1 MSAYHKNALPVG
13 YELAEYTIESVLGHG
28 GFGITYLAHDKS
40 LGAKVAIKEFLPQ
53 DIANRDN
60 RTAILPNP
68 SRDAVRDYQTGLKN
82 FVKEARA
89 LARFKHPNIV
99 RVLRFLEANGTAYM
113 VMEYEEG
120 MSLADH
126 LKRHGNKLD
135 EPALMRIFL
144 PVLNGL
150 QAVHQAEML
159 HLDIKPEN
167 IYLRKDGN
175 PMLIDFGSARRA
187 VSSSAMQRVALT
199 HGYAPMEQ
207 YPDKGQPGP
216 WTDVYAIA
224 ASMYRCICGKK
235 PDDSLERYQA
245 ILKYQTDPMLP
256 ATKIVKKGFQHSL
269 LECIDWALQVYP
281 KDRPQ
286 SAREF
291 QDALLGKN
299 RPSRQNITQPT
310 SISRPPSSASF
321 PRTRVPA
328 PAYLTRKDNSSLA
341 IGFLAAG
348 LMVASLVVVTVVYWS
363 DIKVYWPGANDPV
376 AASPAARAPA
386 TSSSPV
392 HTELPP
398 QGLGNAKALPKPAPL
413 AMQYKGPPVS
423 MPSVASNTLTG
434 HQDWVQSV
442 AMAPDGKWLASG
454 STDKTIKLWVTA
466 TGKLLGTLRHGYAVN
481 AMGISADGN
490 WLASAG
496 DDGTVRLWEAKTGAQ
511 RGALNGYGYALYAM
525 AFSPDGKLLAAG
537 GKDRTV
543 FIWNVNDGKRL
554 HALDG
559 HTNDIYALAF
569 SPDGKYL
576 ASAGMD
582 KTLRIWNVANGQEAM
597 NLSGHKDKVL
607 ALAYSPDGKWLASGD
622 AGQAI
627 RIWDAAT
634 GTSVR
639 TLTENSAA
647 LALAYSPDSRWLA
660 AGYADKTIRLFDATE
675 GSVMQN
681 LSGHQDYVQALA
693 FSPDGTV
700 LVSGGRDK
708 TVRLWRAK

>member
-28 GFGITYLAHDKS
+28 GFGITYLAYDKS

-68 SRDAVRDYQTGLKN
+68 TRDAVRDYQTGLKN

-126 LKRHGNKLD
+126 LKRHSNKLD
-135 EPALMRIFL
+135 EQTLMRIFL

-175 PMLIDFGSARRA
+175 AMLIDFGSARQA
-187 VSSSAMQRVALT
+187 VASSAMQRVALT

-245 ILKYQTDPMLP
+245 ILKYQTDPMVP
-256 ATKIVKKGFQHSL
+256 ATKIVKKGFQQSI
-269 LECIDWALQVYP
+269 LECIDWALKVYP

-291 QDALLGKN
+291 QDALLGRN
-299 RPSRQNITQPT
+299 RQSQQNITQPT
-310 SISRPPSSASF
+310 SISRPPATF
-321 PRTRVPA
+321 PRSRVPT
-328 PAYLTRKDNSSLA
+328 PAYSAKKDNSSLA
-341 IGFLAAG
+341 VGFLAAG
-348 LMVASLVVVTVVYWS
+348 LMLASLTVVTVVYWS
-363 DIKVYWPGANDPV
+363 DLKVYWPGANDHVV
-376 AASPAARAPA
+376 ATPATPSSPAHTEPSSQGADNAKVAP
-386 TSSSPV
+386 SPV
-392 HTELPP
+392 SSVIP
-398 QGLGNAKALPKPAPL
+398 
-413 AMQYKGPPVS
+413 YKGPSVS
-423 MPSVASNTLTG
+423 IPSVASNTLKG
-434 HQDWVQSV
+434 HNDWVQSL
-442 AMAPDGKWLASG
+442 AFSPDSKWFASG

-481 AMGISADGN
+481 AVDISPDGV
-490 WLASAG
+490 WLASVG
-496 DDGTVRLWEAKTGAQ
+496 DDGGVRLWEAKTGAQ
-511 RGALNGYGYALYAM
+511 RGTLSGNGYAMYAV
-525 AFSPDGKLLAAG
+525 AFSPKGDLIAAG

-543 FIWNVNDGKRL
+543 FIWKVDDGKRL
-554 HALDG
+554 QAFEG
-559 HTNDIYALAF
+559 HSGDVYALAF

-582 KTLRIWNVANGQEAM
+582 KTIRVWNVTNGQEA
-597 NLSGHKDKVL
+597 LTLPGHKDKVL

-622 AGQAI
+622 AGEAI
-627 RIWDAAT
+627 RIWEAAT
-634 GTSVR
+634 GAHVR
-639 TLTENSAA
+639 TLAESASV
-647 LALAYSPDSRWLA
+647 LALVYSPDSRWLA
-660 AGYADKTIRLFDATE
+660 AAYADKSIRVFDAKDGTM
-675 GSVMQN
+675 VQR
-681 LSGHQDYVQALA
+681 LSGHQDYVQALG
-693 FSPDGTV
+693 FVPDGSA
-700 LVSGGRDK
+700 LVSGSRDK
-708 TVRLWRAK
+708 TVRVWKPK

>member
-68 SRDAVRDYQTGLKN
+68 TRDAVRDYQTGLKN

-135 EPALMRIFL
+135 EPTLMRIFL

-175 PMLIDFGSARRA
+175 PMLIDFGSARQA
-187 VSSSAMQRVALT
+187 VASSAMQRVALT

-207 YPDKGQPGP
+207 YPDKGTPGP

-235 PDDSLERYQA
+235 PDDALERYQA
-245 ILKYQTDPMLP
+245 ILKYQTDPMMP
-256 ATKIVKKGFQHSL
+256 ATKVVKKGFQKSL
-269 LECIDWALQVYP
+269 LECIDWALQLYP

-299 RPSRQNITQPT
+299 RQSQQAITQPT
-310 SISRPPSSASF
+310 SISRPPATF
-321 PRTRVPA
+321 PRSRVPT
-328 PAYLTRKDNSSLA
+328 PAYSTKRDNSSLA
-341 IGFLAAG
+341 VGFLAAG
-348 LMVASLVVVTVVYWS
+348 LMVASLAVVTVVYWN
-363 DIKVYWPGANDPV
+363 DIKVYWPDANDHVV
-376 AASPAARAPA
+376 AKHTTAAPAMPLSPAHTQP
-386 TSSSPV
+386 SP
-392 HTELPP
+392 P
-398 QGLGNAKALPKPAPL
+398 GADNAKAASKLAPPV
-413 AMQYKGPPVS
+413 MPYKGPAVS
-423 MPSVASNTLTG
+423 IPSVASNTLKG
-434 HQDWVQSV
+434 HNDWVQSL
-442 AMAPDGKWLASG
+442 AFSPDSKWFASG

-481 AMGISADGN
+481 AVDISADGT

-511 RGALNGYGYALYAM
+511 RGALNGYGYAMYATV
-525 AFSPDGKLLAAG
+525 FSPDGKLLAAG

-543 FIWNVNDGKRL
+543 FIWMVNEGKRV

-597 NLSGHKDKVL
+597 NLPGHKDKVL

-634 GTSVR
+634 GTHVR

-681 LSGHQDYVQALA
+681 LSGHQDYVQALG
-693 FSPDGTV
+693 FVPDGSA
-700 LVSGGRDK
+700 LVSGSRDK
-708 TVRLWRAK
+708 TVRVWKAK

>member
-13 YELAEYTIESVLGHG
+13 YELAEYTFESVLGHG
-28 GFGITYLAHDKS
+28 GFGITYLARDKS

-68 SRDAVRDYQTGLKN
+68 ARDAVRDYQTGLKN

-135 EPALMRIFL
+135 EQALMRIFL

-167 IYLRKDGN
+167 IYLRKDGS

-187 VSSSAMQRVALT
+187 VSSSVMQRVALT

-245 ILKYQTDPMLP
+245 ILKYQTDPMTP
-256 ATKIVKKGFQHSL
+256 ATRIVKKGFQIPI

-291 QDALLGKN
+291 QDALLGRN
-299 RPSRQNITQPT
+299 RQSQKSITQPT
-310 SISRPPSSASF
+310 SISRPPVFGSTSKGRAPTSAYS
-321 PRTRVPA
+321 
-328 PAYLTRKDNSSLA
+328 TRKDRSSMA
-341 IGFLAAG
+341 VGFLAAG
-348 LMVASLVVVTVVYWS
+348 LMVASLAVVTVVYWS
-363 DIKVYWPGANDPV
+363 DLKVYWPGANEPV
-376 AASPAARAPA
+376 VASPASGAPA
-386 TSSSPV
+386 TPSLSV

-398 QGLGNAKALPKPAPL
+398 HGADNAKASSSPVPPT
-413 AMQYKGPPVS
+413 MQYKGPPVPI
-423 MPSVASNTLTG
+423 PSVASNTLKG
-434 HQDWVQSV
+434 HSDWVQSL
-442 AMAPDGKWLASG
+442 AFSPDSKWFASG

-481 AMGISADGN
+481 AVDISSDGV
-490 WLASAG
+490 WLASVG
-496 DDGTVRLWEAKTGAQ
+496 DDGGVRLWEAKTGAP
-511 RGALNGYGYALYAM
+511 RGTLSGNGYAMYAAT
-525 AFSPDGKLLAAG
+525 FSPKGDLIAAG

-543 FIWNVNDGKRL
+543 FIWKVDDGKRL
-554 HALDG
+554 QAFEG
-559 HTNDIYALAF
+559 HNGDVYALAF

-576 ASAGMD
+576 ASAGTD
-582 KTLRIWNVANGQEAM
+582 KTIRVWNVANGQET
-597 NLSGHKDKVL
+597 LTLPGHKDKVL

-622 AGQAI
+622 AGEAI

-634 GTSVR
+634 GAHVR
-639 TLTENSAA
+639 TLTESASV
-647 LALAYSPDSRWLA
+647 LALVYSPDSQWLA
-660 AGYADKTIRLFDATE
+660 AAYADKSIRLFNAKDGTM
-675 GSVMQN
+675 VQR

-693 FSPDGTV
+693 FAPDGAM
-700 LVSGGRDK
+700 LVSGSRDK
-708 TVRLWRAK
+708 TVRVWKPK